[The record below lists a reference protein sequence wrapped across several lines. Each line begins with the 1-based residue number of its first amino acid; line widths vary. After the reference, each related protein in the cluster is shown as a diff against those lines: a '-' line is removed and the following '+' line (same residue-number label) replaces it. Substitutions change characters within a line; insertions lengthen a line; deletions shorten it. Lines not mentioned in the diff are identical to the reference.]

1 MGTEPLPQSP
11 RSADLPE
18 GNLGARSPAGISPS
32 GSAIRFPQA
41 PEALYAKVEQLT
53 QDLERAR
60 STISGQGSKI
70 DSQGATIRALSSTLE
85 AQRADAFAAV
95 TEKATQSRDRGIAL
109 GMLGLSTGLSGE
121 DLISSAQRLAEE
133 HRAQPLRAEQ
143 EAARILT
150 ALREHTKVIFTL
162 AAELGAGGKRP
173 DFSVLSA
180 KECFE
185 KLSQIRERL
194 LEYQREQTKRKG
206 LKDSE
211 RDELRTNL
219 SARIEEAK
227 ALANKITEGETE
239 LGKARSLNDA
249 QAREIIR
256 ITGLLTTAQ
265 SAIQARDQEKAQI
278 ERRLEAALQDLDLA
292 LQGEASASAAN
303 RILHLK
309 AKGALEELERQKAAT
324 ERLALSLRNK
334 DEELKIARAEASTSP
349 ALGELSRAFASS
361 DDLVFVSQVEA
372 VLQPL
377 KSSEDDRRRYFDAL
391 LSGREAPQL
400 LAQVASRLSEISD
413 SAAER
418 EDEATAEHTGE
429 VLEHFVT
436 LTHDFATNR
445 NCARFFTLMPIEESR
460 PFLLTASKD
469 TTQQLLGFLLVD
481 PSLTHALYA
490 SPMIKILAEL
500 DPRVLAFILEKLSP
514 QEAARM
520 LCSAHLLYTAYL
532 ELKRWFREEA
542 AEGTQPYE
550 AAGIEEKIDLIEGVN
565 QRPKDFPEEAQV
577 LDNSKRYLSCLPLMG
592 ASPLEALLKELLS
605 EEGQKSIYAS
615 IGVDTRDILLLAQT
629 QNLTERVRKSVTS

>member
-1 MGTEPLPQSP
+1 LEH
-11 RSADLPE
+11 
-18 GNLGARSPAGISPS
+18 ARSI
-32 GSAIRFPQA
+32 
-41 PEALYAKVEQLT
+41 
-53 QDLERAR
+53 
-60 STISGQGSKI
+60 ISGQGSKI
-70 DSQGATIRALSSTLE
+70 DSLTATISALSSTLE
-85 AQRADAFAAV
+85 AQRADAYAAV
-95 TEKATQSRDRGIAL
+95 TEKANQNRDRGIAL
-109 GMLGLSTGLSGE
+109 GLVGLSSGLSGAE
-121 DLISSAQRLAEE
+121 LISAAQRLAEE
-133 HRAQPLRAEQ
+133 HRALPLRAEQ
-143 EAARILT
+143 EATRILS
-150 ALREHTKVIFTL
+150 ALRDHTKVIFTL
-162 AAELGAGGKRP
+162 AADLGVGGKRP

-185 KLSQIRERL
+185 KLSQIRARL
-194 LEYQREQTKRKG
+194 LEYQREQTSKKG
-206 LKDSE
+206 QRDNEK
-211 RDELRTNL
+211 DELRTSL
-219 SARIEEAK
+219 SARVEEAK
-227 ALANKITEGETE
+227 ALAEKIKESETE
-239 LGKARSLNDA
+239 LGKARSLNEA
-249 QAREIIR
+249 QAREILR
-256 ITGLLTTAQ
+256 ITGLLNAAQ
-265 SAIQARDQEKAQI
+265 RDTQARQQDKAQI
-278 ERRLEAALQDLDLA
+278 EKRLEAALQDLDLA

-303 RILHLK
+303 RLLHLK

-377 KSSEDDRRRYFDAL
+377 RSSEDDRRRYFDAL
-391 LSGREAPQL
+391 LSAREAPQL

-418 EDEATAEHTGE
+418 EDEATAEHTSE
-429 VLEHFVT
+429 VLEHFVA

-445 NCARFFTLMPIEESR
+445 NCARFFTLMPVEMSR

-481 PSLTHALYA
+481 SSLTHALYA

-500 DPRVLAFILEKLSP
+500 DPRILAFILEKLPP

-520 LCSAHLLYTAYL
+520 LCSAHLLFTAYL

-550 AAGIEEKIDLIEGVN
+550 AAGIEKKIDLIEGVN
-565 QRPKDFPEEAQV
+565 QKPKDFPEEAQV
-577 LDNSKRYLSCLPLMG
+577 LDSSKRYLGCLTLMR

-605 EEGQKSIYAS
+605 EEGQKSIYDS
-615 IGVDTRDILLLAQT
+615 IGVDTRDVLLLAQT